1 MIHRRK
7 SGDKGKLN
15 EMDVTNELKEE
26 RTEELTSDRMLRV
39 DHVIPW
45 MQTAVNPD
53 RRRRRKRRKKGV
65 NQVLI
70 TQTQSVYGHSYIYI
84 F

>member
-1 MIHRRK
+1 
-7 SGDKGKLN
+7 
-15 EMDVTNELKEE
+15 MDVTEGPKEE
-26 RTEELTSDRMLRV
+26 WTEELTSEKMLRV

-45 MQTAVNPD
+45 MHTAVNPD
-53 RRRRRKRRKKGV
+53 RRRRRKKRKREGV

-70 TQTQSVYGHSYIYI
+70 SQSQSSITGHSYI

>member
-1 MIHRRK
+1 MDIA
-7 SGDKGKLN
+7 KG
-15 EMDVTNELKEE
+15 LKEE
-26 RTEELTSDRMLRV
+26 WTEELTSEKMLRV

-53 RRRRRKRRKKGV
+53 RRRRRKRRKREGV

-70 TQTQSVYGHSYIYI
+70 TQTQSSV
-84 F
+84 